1 MWLQN
6 DVREVL
12 QGNSFRRRKL
22 CENTSWTRSLNT
34 NSNNVYIGIVA
45 RFPVMNLIIINNA
58 WKALN
63 SEGQHSVKYVLEY
76 DEQFAGE

>member
-12 QGNSFRRRKL
+12 QGNSCRRRKL
-22 CENTSWTRSLNT
+22 CENAFWTRSLNT
-34 NSNNVYIGIVA
+34 NYNNLYIGIVA
-45 RFPVMNLIIINNA
+45 RFPVMSLIVINNA
-58 WKALN
+58 RKALN
-63 SEGQHSVKYVLEY
+63 SEGQHSVKYALEY